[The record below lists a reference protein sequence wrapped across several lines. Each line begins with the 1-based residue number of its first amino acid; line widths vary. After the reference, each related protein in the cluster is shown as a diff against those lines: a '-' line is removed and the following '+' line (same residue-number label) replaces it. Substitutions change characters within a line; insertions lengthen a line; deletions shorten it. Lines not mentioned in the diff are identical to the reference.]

1 MGDYVK
7 QYLENQRKMLSRYKR
22 SEKSSESEDDAR
34 KAKQD
39 VENKNAI
46 NTSTSS
52 GNLKNN
58 LQTTEEAVI
67 PDVDI
72 SKVVEEK
79 VTESVEIEN
88 AGVELAF
95 SRKSYIENWEFHE
108 AKAEE
113 CIEKMHMESE
123 AITSQAKEITDNNE
137 ISSANEVFSKS
148 VAGDCVNQD
157 LATEDLVTED
167 HGIENPVTE
176 DPSTEDP
183 STEDPVTEDPV
194 TEDPVTEDIVT
205 EDPVTEDPVN
215 KDPVNK
221 DPVNEDSVNE
231 DPVTEE
237 LVIEDSVT
245 KQHDNSQS
253 FKEAESVEGKK
264 DQIKKTQESLPE
276 ASEENAVEN
285 CIEDINTQCTRNKE
299 VNDQLTKDKIESQTD
314 QLDSSSTRERKETE
328 PHMKK
333 DESSDV
339 VDVSITV
346 HETYEGFNETVN
358 HSPKSQVAEEAQP
371 NMTTNA
377 SDLESED
384 YQAKETEEITVQNPV
399 FTVNADELMEVEV

>member
-1 MGDYVK
+1 MG
-7 QYLENQRKMLSRYKR
+7 
-22 SEKSSESEDDAR
+22 
-34 KAKQD
+34 
-39 VENKNAI
+39 
-46 NTSTSS
+46 
-52 GNLKNN
+52 
-58 LQTTEEAVI
+58 
-67 PDVDI
+67 
-72 SKVVEEK
+72 
-79 VTESVEIEN
+79 
-88 AGVELAF
+88 
-95 SRKSYIENWEFHE
+95 
-108 AKAEE
+108 
-113 CIEKMHMESE
+113 
-123 AITSQAKEITDNNE
+123 
-137 ISSANEVFSKS
+137 
-148 VAGDCVNQD
+148 
-157 LATEDLVTED
+157 
-167 HGIENPVTE
+167 E
-176 DPSTEDP
+176 DPV
-183 STEDPVTEDPV
+183 TEDPVTEDPV

-215 KDPVNK
+215 K
-221 DPVNEDSVNE
+221 DSVNE

-264 DQIKKTQESLPE
+264 DQIKKTRESLPE

-299 VNDQLTKDKIESQTD
+299 VNDQLN
-314 QLDSSSTRERKETE
+314 SSSTRERKETE

-399 FTVNADELMEVEV
+399 FTVNADELMEVEVEELDCNEDLNLSEGPKKSQLDADDSTVFEGC

>member
-183 STEDPVTEDPV
+183 STEDPSTEDPVTEDPV
-194 TEDPVTEDIVT
+194 TEDPLTEDPVTEDIVT

-215 KDPVNK
+215 K
-221 DPVNEDSVNE
+221 DSVNE

-264 DQIKKTQESLPE
+264 
-276 ASEENAVEN
+276 
-285 CIEDINTQCTRNKE
+285 R
-299 VNDQLTKDKIESQTD
+299 
-314 QLDSSSTRERKETE
+314 
-328 PHMKK
+328 
-333 DESSDV
+333 
-339 VDVSITV
+339 
-346 HETYEGFNETVN
+346 
-358 HSPKSQVAEEAQP
+358 
-371 NMTTNA
+371 
-377 SDLESED
+377 
-384 YQAKETEEITVQNPV
+384 
-399 FTVNADELMEVEV
+399 

>member
-1 MGDYVK
+1 MG
-7 QYLENQRKMLSRYKR
+7 
-22 SEKSSESEDDAR
+22 
-34 KAKQD
+34 
-39 VENKNAI
+39 
-46 NTSTSS
+46 
-52 GNLKNN
+52 
-58 LQTTEEAVI
+58 
-67 PDVDI
+67 
-72 SKVVEEK
+72 
-79 VTESVEIEN
+79 
-88 AGVELAF
+88 
-95 SRKSYIENWEFHE
+95 
-108 AKAEE
+108 
-113 CIEKMHMESE
+113 
-123 AITSQAKEITDNNE
+123 
-137 ISSANEVFSKS
+137 
-148 VAGDCVNQD
+148 
-157 LATEDLVTED
+157 
-167 HGIENPVTE
+167 E
-176 DPSTEDP
+176 DPV
-183 STEDPVTEDPV
+183 TEDPVTEDPV

-215 KDPVNK
+215 K
-221 DPVNEDSVNE
+221 DSVNE

-285 CIEDINTQCTRNKE
+285 CIEDINTQGTRNKE
-299 VNDQLTKDKIESQTD
+299 VDDQLTKDKIESQTD

-384 YQAKETEEITVQNPV
+384 YQAKETEEIAVQNPV
-399 FTVNADELMEVEV
+399 FTVNADELMEVEVEELDYNEDLNLSEGPKKSQLDADDSTVFEGDVMNQEKNTSVDENSIAKENSNRRKINLETKTSHVTVKNDQRNRLVRDFTNMVEKGRERKRKWAYQKCAQVLITTESLKVCLRFLLQIVQLNLVNCYLYEVFVYGSMSHQIS

>member
-95 SRKSYIENWEFHE
+95 SRKSYIENWEVHE

-183 STEDPVTEDPV
+183 STEDPSTEDPVTEDPVTEDPV

-205 EDPVTEDPVN
+205 EDPVTEDP
-215 KDPVNK
+215 
-221 DPVNEDSVNE
+221 
-231 DPVTEE
+231 
-237 LVIEDSVT
+237 VIEDSVT

-299 VNDQLTKDKIESQTD
+299 VNDQLTK
-314 QLDSSSTRERKETE
+314 
-328 PHMKK
+328 
-333 DESSDV
+333 
-339 VDVSITV
+339 
-346 HETYEGFNETVN
+346 
-358 HSPKSQVAEEAQP
+358 
-371 NMTTNA
+371 
-377 SDLESED
+377 
-384 YQAKETEEITVQNPV
+384 
-399 FTVNADELMEVEV
+399 